1 MWSLPYLLAVAFLF
15 APSMLVLLVAASI
28 LEGHLLAK
36 RERRP
41 AEQPDGAGAGA
52 GAGGGTDREAEVT

>member
-15 APSMLVLLVAASI
+15 APSLLVLLVAASI

-41 AEQPDGAGAGA
+41 VERPDGADAGA
-52 GAGGGTDREAEVT
+52 TPGADPEAEVT

>member
-15 APSMLVLLVAASI
+15 APTLLALVFAASK

-36 RERRP
+36 RERSH
-41 AEQPDGAGAGA
+41 AVEQADTTGAGPGA
-52 GAGGGTDREAEVT
+52 